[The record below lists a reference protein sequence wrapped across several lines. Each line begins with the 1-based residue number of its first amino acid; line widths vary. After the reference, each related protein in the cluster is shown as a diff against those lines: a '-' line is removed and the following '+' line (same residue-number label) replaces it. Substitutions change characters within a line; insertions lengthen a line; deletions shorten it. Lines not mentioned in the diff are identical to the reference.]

1 MTSAFQDCFGIG
13 QLREQGLGTYQSEAT
28 ITLFVTSNALYH
40 KIAAWANPDLL
51 IKQNKQTMD

>member
-13 QLREQGLGTYQSEAT
+13 QLRVQGLGTYQSEAT

-40 KIAAWANPDLL
+40 KIAAWANPDC
-51 IKQNKQTMD
+51 